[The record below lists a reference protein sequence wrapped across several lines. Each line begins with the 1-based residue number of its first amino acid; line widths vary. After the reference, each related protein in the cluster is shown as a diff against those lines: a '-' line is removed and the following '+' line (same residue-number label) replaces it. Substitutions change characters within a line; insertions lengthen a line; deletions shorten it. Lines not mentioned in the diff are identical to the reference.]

1 MQTCICPSWFHCHS
15 LYLASVKSRLVLP
28 FWYWPIQVVPHKGP
42 LNGCVCDQKFRSLL
56 TVLPNR
62 APTNLGAPHSER
74 QLFWFFQV
82 TERSGAGVVTCLV
95 RGSDYSY
102 MVWPLVH
109 YPETSIFLASLKSRM
124 VYLSGTSLPWMSW
137 KRDSWTGVF
146 FYMAKWKWKEVKA
159 RAHHINLVSNMAPT
173 YTNLVMWMI
182 SVSDMPV
189 FDK

>member
-1 MQTCICPSWFHCHS
+1 MVGRQEGQLVCKKTEWCGAGIVICLERGADLHMSQLIPLPLTVSCFS
-15 LYLASVKSRLVLP
+15 KIQIGFTFLVLANP
-28 FWYWPIQVVPHKGP
+28 GSSTQRAVKWV
-42 LNGCVCDQKFRSLL
+42 CVCDQKFRSLL

-124 VYLSGTSLPWMSW
+124 VYLSGTSLPWMS
-137 KRDSWTGVF
+137 
-146 FYMAKWKWKEVKA
+146 
-159 RAHHINLVSNMAPT
+159 
-173 YTNLVMWMI
+173 
-182 SVSDMPV
+182 
-189 FDK
+189 